1 MAERVFRLPPHR
13 PVVWRTPDSLTIGVD
28 SPARTVSDVPDAASP
43 LLHALQEGVSR
54 TGFVIM
60 GEQLGL
66 TRTQASD
73 LLDQLIPA
81 CEKPP
86 SASTLSVHLLGESRA
101 LAPLGQ
107 RLSQMAALTD
117 EVTDAECVVVVADY
131 VFHPDWIRSLSHAE
145 TPHIPVMFSDLTVSI
160 GPVITP
166 GQTPCM
172 YCLFGPPGD
181 ADAEWLSVQSQL
193 FHIRSALADTHAVD
207 TASHV
212 LGLLLPGVLSRSDW
226 WSRSTGSMIH
236 RYRADSRV
244 LEIKEAAFHPR
255 CQCREL

>member
-28 SPARTVSDVPDAASP
+28 SPAQAVTDVPDAASP
-43 LLHALQEGVSR
+43 LLHALQEGVSK
-54 TGFVIM
+54 TGFVLM
-60 GEQLGL
+60 AEQLGL
-66 TRTQASD
+66 TSKQATD
-73 LLDQLIPA
+73 LLEQLIPA

-86 SASTLSVHLLGESRA
+86 SESTLTVQVLGDSRA

-107 RLSQMAALTD
+107 RLSRIAALTQEPTEAD
-117 EVTDAECVVVVADY
+117 CVVVVADY
-131 VFHPDWIRSLSHAE
+131 VFHPEWIRSLSHGE
-145 TPHIPVMFSDLTVSI
+145 TTHIPVMFSDLTVSI

-172 YCLFGPPGD
+172 YCLFGPPGET
-181 ADAEWLSVQSQL
+181 DAEWLSVQSQL
-193 FHIRSALADTHAVD
+193 FHLPSALADTHAVD
-207 TASHV
+207 TASHI
-212 LGLLLPGVLSRSDW
+212 LGLLLPGVLTRSAW
-226 WSRSTGSMIH
+226 WSESTGNMRH

-244 LEIKEAAFHPR
+244 LEMERAEFHPM